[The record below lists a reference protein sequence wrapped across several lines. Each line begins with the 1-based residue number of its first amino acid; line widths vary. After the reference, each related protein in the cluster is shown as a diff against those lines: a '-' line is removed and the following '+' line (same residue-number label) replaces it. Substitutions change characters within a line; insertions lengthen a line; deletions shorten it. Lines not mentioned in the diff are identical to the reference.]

1 MNLKDFWTTH
11 PLASDLKR
19 EAWNLLFKIQNLFG
33 GDMEDKKKRMA
44 IIASKGTLDMAYP
57 PLILAS
63 TAAAMDVEVGIFFT
77 LYGVDIVNKKKI
89 RSLKVAPIANPA
101 MPSPVPFPNILGVLP
116 GMTPLA
122 TMMMKGMIKKI
133 NWPTIPELLQVCL
146 EAGVRMIACAPTLE
160 MTGVEKED
168 LIEGVEIAGA
178 AEFLD
183 FALDA
188 NINLFI

>member
-1 MNLKDFWTTH
+1 MGNEK
-11 PLASDLKR
+11 
-19 EAWNLLFKIQNLFG
+19 
-33 GDMEDKKKRMA
+33 KKKRMA

-63 TAAAMDVEVGIFFT
+63 TAVAMDVEVGIFFT
-77 LYGVDIVNKKKI
+77 LYGVDIVNKHKYA
-89 RSLKVAPIANPA
+89 SLKVSPIANPA

-122 TMMMKGMIKKI
+122 TAMMKGMIKKI
-133 NWPTIPELLQVCL
+133 NWPSIPELMSVCL
-146 EAGVRMIACAPTLE
+146 ESGVKMIACTPTLE
-160 MTGVEKED
+160 MTGLTKED
-168 LIEGVEIAGA
+168 LVEGVHVGGA

-188 NINLFI
+188 DVSLFI

>member
-1 MNLKDFWTTH
+1 
-11 PLASDLKR
+11 
-19 EAWNLLFKIQNLFG
+19 
-33 GDMEDKKKRMA
+33 MEESKKKRMA

-63 TAAAMDVEVGIFFT
+63 TAVAMDVEVAIFFT
-77 LYGVDIVNKKKI
+77 LYGVDIINKKKCH
-89 RSLKVAPIANPA
+89 SLKVAPIANPA

-122 TMMMKGMIKKI
+122 TMMMKSMIKKI
-133 NWPTIPELLQVCL
+133 NWPSIPELLNVCL
-146 EAGVRMIACAPTLE
+146 ESGVRMIACTPTME
-160 MTGVEKED
+160 MTGVKKED
-168 LIEGVEIAGA
+168 LIEGVEVAGA